1 MADPASD
8 GADPRPLRRADADLR
23 WPITVMD
30 AGIGGTKFAERGV
43 MELRANVWKPRL
55 HPVAREG
62 EREGAT

>member
-1 MADPASD
+1 VSVA
-8 GADPRPLRRADADLR
+8 RALLEN
-23 WPITVMD
+23 
-30 AGIGGTKFAERGV
+30 FAERGV